1 MGCAAGRRRIQK
13 SPNARMLPSFPGSGK
28 SKMDLANIKEATEWF
43 EILQTSKRT
52 QTAMMTLA
60 PGDATGRKAEAHA
73 KSDQVLL
80 MLSGELSGTVGPET
94 VSLKKGDI
102 LLIRAGTPHRF
113 RNSGRQRVVT
123 FNVYSP
129 PEYPPGMKG

>member
-1 MGCAAGRRRIQK
+1 
-13 SPNARMLPSFPGSGK
+13 
-28 SKMDLANIKEATEWF
+28 MDLANIKGATEWF
-43 EILQTSKRT
+43 EVLQTSTRT
-52 QTAMMTLA
+52 QIAMMTLS
-60 PGDATGRKAEAHA
+60 PGDATGRKPEAHQ

-80 MLSGELSGTVGPET
+80 MLSGKLSGTVGPEK
-94 VSLKKGDI
+94 VILKKGDI

-113 RNSGRQRVVT
+113 ENPGRQRAIT

>member
-1 MGCAAGRRRIQK
+1 
-13 SPNARMLPSFPGSGK
+13 
-28 SKMDLANIKEATEWF
+28 MDLANIKEATEWF
-43 EILQTSKRT
+43 EVLQTSKRT

-60 PGDATGRKAEAHA
+60 PGEQTGRKAEAHA

-80 MLSGELSGTVGPET
+80 VLSGKLSGSVGSET
-94 VSLKKGDI
+94 VSLKKGDV

-113 RNSGRQRVVT
+113 ENPGRQRAVT

-129 PEYPPGMKG
+129 PEYPPGTKG

>member
-1 MGCAAGRRRIQK
+1 
-13 SPNARMLPSFPGSGK
+13 
-28 SKMDLANIKEATEWF
+28 MDLPNIKDATEWF
-43 EILQTSKRT
+43 EVLQTSKRT

-60 PGDATGRKAEAHA
+60 PGEKSGRKAEAHD

-80 MLSGELSGTVGPET
+80 MVSGKLSGTVGTET
-94 VSLKKGDI
+94 VNLKKGDV

-113 RNSGRQRVVT
+113 ENQGRRKAVT

>member
-1 MGCAAGRRRIQK
+1 
-13 SPNARMLPSFPGSGK
+13 
-28 SKMDLANIKEATEWF
+28 MDLANIKETTEWF
-43 EILQTSKRT
+43 EVLQTSKRT

-60 PGDATGRKAEAHA
+60 PGKKTGLKNDAHK

-80 MLSGELSGTVGPET
+80 MLSGKLSGTVGAER
-94 VSLKKGDI
+94 VSLKRGDI

-113 RNSGRQRVVT
+113 ENPGRQCAVT

>member
-1 MGCAAGRRRIQK
+1 
-13 SPNARMLPSFPGSGK
+13 
-28 SKMDLANIKEATEWF
+28 MDLANIQEATEWF
-43 EILQTSKRT
+43 EVLQTSKRT

-60 PGDATGRKAEAHA
+60 PGKRTGRKAEAHA

-80 MLSGELSGTVGPET
+80 VLSGKLSGSVGSET

-113 RNSGRQRVVT
+113 ENPGRQRAVT

-129 PEYPPGMKG
+129 PEYPPGTKG

>member
-1 MGCAAGRRRIQK
+1 M
-13 SPNARMLPSFPGSGK
+13 
-28 SKMDLANIKEATEWF
+28 
-43 EILQTSKRT
+43 ILS
-52 QTAMMTLA
+52 
-60 PGDATGRKAEAHA
+60 PGDKTGRKAEAHE

-80 MLSGELSGTVGPET
+80 MLSGKLSGTVGPET

-113 RNSGRQRVVT
+113 ENPGRQRAVT

>member
-1 MGCAAGRRRIQK
+1 
-13 SPNARMLPSFPGSGK
+13 
-28 SKMDLANIKEATEWF
+28 
-43 EILQTSKRT
+43 
-52 QTAMMTLA
+52 MMTLA
-60 PGDATGRKAEAHA
+60 SGERTGRESEAHK

-80 MLSGELSGTVGPET
+80 MLSGKLSGTVGAER
-94 VSLKKGDI
+94 VSLKTGDI

-113 RNSGRQRVVT
+113 ENPGRQRAVT